1 MIRSG
6 TPPPPSGLEQYR
18 TVIARYIR
26 KMVRDGA
33 DTEDLTQETFIRA
46 FRQRDTLRD
55 DAALLSWLYQIAT
68 HVCVDRLRQR
78 ARMQS
83 RRNEQAVE
91 ELHVADQRTPSAL
104 MVAEQGETSAC
115 VQQYVARLS
124 DEYRAVLLLHD
135 VDGLTNGEISELLGL
150 PLTTVKMRLHRA
162 RRKLQAMLQKA
173 CAFGQDE
180 RGVLVCDP
188 KSPTVDRKVS

>member
-1 MIRSG
+1 MSG
-6 TPPPPSGLEQYR
+6 TPSPATDELEQYR
-18 TVIARYIR
+18 TAIARYIR

-33 DTEDLTQETFIRA
+33 DADDLTQETFIRA

-55 DAALLSWLYQIAT
+55 EAEILSWLYQIAT
-68 HVCVDRLRQR
+68 HVSVDRLRQR
-78 ARMQS
+78 ARIHS
-83 RRNEQAVE
+83 RQNEQTVE
-91 ELHVADQRTPSAL
+91 ELHVADPGTPSAL
-104 MVAEQGETSAC
+104 RIAQQDEMSAC

-162 RRKLQAMLQKA
+162 RRKLQAMLRKA

-188 KSPTVDRKVS
+188 KRQQQM

>member
-1 MIRSG
+1 MMSG
-6 TPPPPSGLEQYR
+6 TPPPAMGELEQYR
-18 TVIARYIR
+18 PAIARYIR
-26 KMVRDGA
+26 KVVRDGA
-33 DTEDLTQETFIRA
+33 EAEDLTQETFIRA

-68 HVCVDRLRQR
+68 HVSVDRLRQR
-78 ARMQS
+78 ARMLDRQD
-83 RRNEQAVE
+83 EQRLE
-91 ELHVADQRTPSAL
+91 ELHVVDQRTPSAL
-104 MVAEQGETSAC
+104 TVAQQDEMSGC

-162 RRKLQAMLQKA
+162 RRKLQAILQKA

-188 KSPTVDRKVS
+188 KRQQ

>member
-1 MIRSG
+1 MVE
-6 TPPPPSGLEQYR
+6 LQQYR
-18 TVIARYIR
+18 PAIARYVG

-33 DTEDLTQETFIRA
+33 EAEDLTQETFIRA

-83 RRNEQAVE
+83 KQNEQAVE
-91 ELHVADQRTPSAL
+91 ELHVPDQRTPSAL
-104 MVAEQGETSAC
+104 TVAQQGEMSGC

-135 VDGLTNGEISELLGL
+135 VDGLTSGEISNLLGL

-162 RRKLQAMLQKA
+162 RRKLQDMLQKA
-173 CAFGQDE
+173 CDFGQDE
-180 RGVLVCDP
+180 RGVMVCDP
-188 KSPTVDRKVS
+188 KRPPVDRKVS